1 MASLDDGNGESAGP
15 VSNIITIDASNAT
28 KCLAFENNSTTSPF
42 SLATNVS
49 QCESFTVD
57 YDTAEVDTAPTVRA
71 FIPGKLAFT
80 VNQTADNDA
89 DGTAAYLM
97 DAAHG
102 TEVALLLQTDSKHRA
117 SSGLL
122 TVGGNLQSNGACLTA
137 ATSSMGTTA
146 TNVSTTTSTTPSMSA
161 SANSWASKDTTAALS
176 Q

>member
-1 MASLDDGNGESAGP
+1 MASLDDGNGQSAGP
-15 VSNIITIDASNAT
+15 VSNVITIGASNAT
-28 KCLAFENNSTTSPF
+28 KCLEFENNSTTSPF
-42 SLATNVS
+42 SLATKVS

-57 YDTAEVDTAPTVRA
+57 YDTAEVDTAPTIRA

-89 DGTAAYLM
+89 NGTAAYLM

-122 TVGGNLQSNGACLTA
+122 TVGGNLESNGGCLTT
-137 ATSSMGTTA
+137 ATSSMGTT
-146 TNVSTTTSTTPSMSA
+146 TNTSTSTSTTPSMSA
-161 SANSWASKDTTAALS
+161 SANSWASKGATAALS